1 MQLNEIEDLIM
12 NLKGVLNCRIT
23 EDEDNSVREVH
34 IVADESRGAKQISR
48 DVQSVFSATY
58 GISLDY
64 KKISIAQIR
73 GKLKEQNSSKLKVR
87 NFERNI
93 SRSKCHVRV
102 ILEKDGEEFSGEC
115 SGINNFPMCL
125 RKSAEAT
132 LLAIENFLGED
143 GILAIDDIKVV
154 NMSNTQVVVVT
165 MTAFTEERG
174 IEFCGCSSVSDDKYD
189 AAVRAV
195 LNAISPLIE
204 RYIDD

>member
-102 ILEKDGEEFSGEC
+102 ILEKDG
-115 SGINNFPMCL
+115 
-125 RKSAEAT
+125 
-132 LLAIENFLGED
+132 
-143 GILAIDDIKVV
+143 
-154 NMSNTQVVVVT
+154 
-165 MTAFTEERG
+165 
-174 IEFCGCSSVSDDKYD
+174 
-189 AAVRAV
+189 
-195 LNAISPLIE
+195 
-204 RYIDD
+204 